1 MDVNDDN
8 ADPGGFWG
16 PREPLKYLVGLD
28 LGQKQDYTALA
39 VLERHGT
46 GRDAVFHCR
55 HLKRYQLGTSYPA
68 IVVDVRSLCLRPPL
82 DNNKPRL
89 AIDATGVGGAVTELF
104 TLARP
109 SLNAAIEP
117 ITIHGGEQ
125 TTHEHGIH
133 RVPKRELVSHC
144 QAALQTDHLKIAA
157 DLAEASVLVT
167 ELQNFQ
173 VEISQNGFDSYN
185 ARSGAHDDLVLA
197 VAMALWL
204 GQRPEWKFTNRLG
217 F

>member
-1 MDVNDDN
+1 MDVNDN

-28 LGQKQDYTALA
+28 LGQKQDYTALC
-39 VLERHGT
+39 VLERHGL

-55 HLKRYQLGTSYPA
+55 HLQRYPLGTSYPN
-68 IVVDVRSLCLRPPL
+68 IIIDTRNLCLHPPL
-82 DNNKPRL
+82 ANNRPRL
-89 AIDATGVGGAVTELF
+89 AIDGTGVGSAVVELF
-104 TLARP
+104 QYARP
-109 SLNAAIEP
+109 ALNASISP
-117 ITIHGGEQ
+117 ITIHGGNE
-125 TTHEHGIH
+125 TTSSGYGFN
-133 RVPKRELVSHC
+133 VPKRELVSVT
-144 QAALQTDHLKIAA
+144 QAALQTDHLKIAES
-157 DLAEASVLVT
+157 LSEASTLVT

-204 GQRPEWKFTNRLG
+204 GQRPEWKFSPLR